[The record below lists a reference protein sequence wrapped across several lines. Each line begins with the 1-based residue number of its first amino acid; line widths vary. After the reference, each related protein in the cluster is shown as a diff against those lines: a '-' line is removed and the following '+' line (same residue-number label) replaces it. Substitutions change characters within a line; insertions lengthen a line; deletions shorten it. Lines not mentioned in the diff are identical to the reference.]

1 MTPNFSFIRTE
12 SWRHLNNRARAP
24 LTGHVTHV
32 WPLWASCKR
41 YREIA
46 LTHQKSCT
54 QNPQR
59 LPVVYFTI
67 FWVKTNRCEQRAYL
81 EFTIPH
87 RVPSTVPEHWMFP
100 VVRTWWVKFQ
110 SLSEPCQDVRS
121 QGHSVL
127 WVTIDS
133 GYQSQESGRAKH
145 PWRSAKASRLGAGAG
160 RIEGCPVL

>member
-1 MTPNFSFIRTE
+1 MTPDFSFIRTE
-12 SWRHLNNRARAP
+12 SWRCLKNQARAL
-24 LTGHVTHV
+24 LTGHVTHT
-32 WPLWASCKR
+32 WPPWASRKR

-46 LTHQKSCT
+46 LTHQKART

-67 FWVKTNRCEQRAYL
+67 FWFKANRCDQRAYP

-87 RVPSTVPEHWMFP
+87 RVPSTIPEHWRFP
-100 VVRTWWVKFQ
+100 VVPNWRVKFQ

-133 GYQSQESGRAKH
+133 GYQSQESRRAKR
-145 PWRSAKASRLGAGAG
+145 PWRSAKPSRLGAGVG
-160 RIEGCPVL
+160 